1 MKLCDN
7 DGSGRDEALATLI
20 KSVQLAVSVLN
31 ILILLDIVISYILD
45 PFHPLRRWLD
55 SLIEPMLDPIRRILP
70 RTGMFDL
77 SPIVLLIL
85 IQILS
90 EILVHVLLAI
100 S

>member
-1 MKLCDN
+1 MCDN

-20 KSVQLAVSVLN
+20 RSIQLAVSALN
-31 ILILLDIVISYILD
+31 ILILIDIVISYILD

-90 EILVHVLLAI
+90 EILIHVLLAI